1 MLCIRLELS
10 EVELLESGFSKF
22 QAPGSD
28 NYWAEVGKYPKF

>member
-10 EVELLESGFSKF
+10 EVELLESGFLKF
-22 QAPGSD
+22 QVPD